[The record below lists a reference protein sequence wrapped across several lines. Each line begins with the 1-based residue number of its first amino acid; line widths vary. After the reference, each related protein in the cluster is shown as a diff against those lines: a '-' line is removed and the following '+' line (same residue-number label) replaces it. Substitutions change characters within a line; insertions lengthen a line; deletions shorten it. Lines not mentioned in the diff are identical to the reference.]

1 MGGGRTEDRP
11 LGGSNGVM
19 PQALEPQRPRR
30 LIGIASPRSLV
41 TRDAASLGTR
51 VCLLYDRTVES
62 RSGIRSIVR
71 EEVAGEAKT
80 RLVIF
85 SSAGLHLAMQ
95 GPEPSYYRVTGPKPP
110 MATAAM
116 RTSGEEEMV
125 GCRDSSVGFF

>member
-1 MGGGRTEDRP
+1 M
-11 LGGSNGVM
+11 GGSNGVM

-30 LIGIASPRSLV
+30 LIGVASPRSLV
-41 TRDAASLGTR
+41 TGNATSLLGTR
-51 VCLLYDRTVES
+51 IHLLYDRIVES
-62 RSGIRSIVR
+62 RSGIRSIVG

-110 MATAAM
+110 MAMAAM
-116 RTSGEEEMV
+116 RTSGEEERV
-125 GCRDSSVGFF
+125 GCRDSAVGFF